1 MSRTSLEPV
10 ALLLSGGLDSAIL
23 LGQLLSQGRPVHP
36 LYIQSGLHWQ
46 AAELLAVQKYL
57 AALAAPRLQP
67 LTVLELPLSD
77 VYGDHWSVQGR
88 GVPDEQTPDEAVY
101 LPGRNLLLAV
111 KPAIWCRLHGVE
123 ALALGVLGSNPFSDA
138 SDEFFRLVCATV
150 KQAVGGRFEVLRPFA
165 HLHKVDVMRLG
176 AELPLELTFSCI
188 DPHGSLHCGHCNKC
202 AERKTAFAEAGL
214 PDRTAYATASA
225 PSSNGQPQ
233 RPHLSQPHKPR

>member
-1 MSRTSLEPV
+1 MSRPQNPPV

-23 LGQLLSQGRPVHP
+23 LGHLLSAGRSVQP

-46 AAELLAVQKYL
+46 AAELNAVQAFLNALPATGL
-57 AALAAPRLQP
+57 AS
-67 LTVLELPLSD
+67 LTVLELPLGD

-88 GVPDEQTPDEAVY
+88 GVPNEQTPDEAVY

-138 SDEFFRLVCATV
+138 SDAFFRLFTETVEQAT
-150 KQAVGGRFEVLRPFA
+150 GGRLEILRPFA
-165 HLHKVDVMRLG
+165 HLHKADVMRLG

-188 DPHGSLHCGHCNKC
+188 DPCGPLHCGHCNKC
-202 AERKTAFAEAGL
+202 AERKAAFAAAELA
-214 PDRTAYATASA
+214 DRTVYAAAEILAT
-225 PSSNGQPQ
+225 NGQ
-233 RPHLSQPHKPR
+233 RPRTAP

>member
-1 MSRTSLEPV
+1 MFDTSLEPV

-23 LGQLLSQGRPVHP
+23 LGQLLGQGRPVHP

-46 AAELLAVQKYL
+46 ASELQAVQAFL
-57 AALAAPRLQP
+57 AALASPRLHS

-77 VYGDHWSVQGR
+77 VYGQHWSVQGR
-88 GVPDEQTPDEAVY
+88 GVPDERTSDEAVY
-101 LPGRNLLLAV
+101 LPGRNLLLTV

-150 KQAVGGRFEVLRPFA
+150 EQAVGGRFEILRPFA

-188 DPHGSLHCGHCNKC
+188 DPQGPLHCGHCNKC
-202 AERKTAFAEAGL
+202 AERKTAFAAAGL
-214 PDRTAYATASA
+214 PDRTAYAAASA
-225 PSSNGQPQ
+225 PPGNGQPQ
-233 RPHLSQPHKPR
+233 RSNVSQSPTPR

>member
-1 MSRTSLEPV
+1 MSQSSLEPV

-23 LGQLLSQGRPVHP
+23 LGQLLGHGRPVHP

-46 AAELLAVQKYL
+46 GAELQAVKTFL
-57 AALAAPRLQP
+57 AALASPRLQP

-88 GVPDEQTPDEAVY
+88 DVPDERTPDEAVY
-101 LPGRNLLLAV
+101 LPGRNLLLTV

-123 ALALGVLGSNPFSDA
+123 KLALGVLGSNPFSDA

-150 KQAVGGRFEVLRPFA
+150 EQAVGGRLEILRPFA

-176 AELPLELTFSCI
+176 AELPLEFTFSCI
-188 DPHGSLHCGHCNKC
+188 DPQGSLHCGHCNKC
-202 AERKTAFAEAGL
+202 AERKTAFADAGL
-214 PDRTAYATASA
+214 PDRTAYATSPA
-225 PSSNGQPQ
+225 PAGNGQLQ
-233 RPHLSQPHKPR
+233 RLSVSQSHPPR